1 MDQSADALDVGKG
14 TDERR
19 EISMQVQDIMATPV
33 VTIATSA
40 SVAEAADL
48 MLARNIRCLPVVG
61 DDGSLVGVISEG
73 DFLRRGELGTRRT
86 RPRWLEFLVGPG
98 KLADEYVRSSSRR
111 VAEVMTTGVVS
122 AAPSAPL
129 TEIVDLMATH
139 DIKNVPILDA
149 GKIVGI
155 VSRSDLMRTLLRTLP
170 KSGAATV
177 DDEVIRRNILAELR
191 EQSWSVAGDLIGV
204 TVKKGEVE
212 LNGAIFDER
221 QRQAAVVAAENVA
234 GVKKV
239 TDKLF
244 YAGPFSVVLVS

>member
-1 MDQSADALDVGKG
+1 
-14 TDERR
+14 
-19 EISMQVQDIMATPV
+19 MQARDIMTTPV
-33 VTIATSA
+33 VTITASA

-48 MLARNIRCLPVVG
+48 MLTRNIRCLPVVG
-61 DDGSLVGVISEG
+61 DDGSPAGVISEG
-73 DFLRRGELGTRRT
+73 DFLRRGELGTRRG

-98 KLADEYVRSSSRR
+98 KLADEYVRSNGRR
-111 VAEVMTTGVVS
+111 VGEVMTTGVVS
-122 AAPSAPL
+122 AAPGASLA
-129 TEIVDLMATH
+129 EIVELMATH

-155 VSRSDLMRTLLRTLP
+155 VSRSDLMRILLRALP
-170 KSGAATV
+170 KSGSATV

-191 EQSWSVAGDLIGV
+191 GQSWSVGGDLIGV

-221 QRQAAVVAAENVA
+221 QRKAAVVAAENIA

-244 YAGPFSVVLVS
+244 YAGPLSVVLVS

>member
-1 MDQSADALDVGKG
+1 MRA
-14 TDERR
+14 R
-19 EISMQVQDIMATPV
+19 DIMTTPV
-33 VTIATSA
+33 VTIPASAT
-40 SVAEAADL
+40 VAEAADL
-48 MLARNIRCLPVVG
+48 MLTRNIRCLPVVKE
-61 DDGSLVGVISEG
+61 DGSLAGIISEG
-73 DFLRRGELGTRRT
+73 DFLRREELGTRRM

-98 KLADEYVRSSSRR
+98 KVADEYVRSNGRQ
-111 VAEVMTTGVVS
+111 VNEVMSTSVVTT
-122 AAPSAPL
+122 APDDSLA
-129 TEIVDLMATH
+129 EIVELMTTH

-221 QRQAAVVAAENVA
+221 QRKAAVVAAENVA

-244 YAGPFSVVLVS
+244 YAGPLSVVLVS

>member
-1 MDQSADALDVGKG
+1 
-14 TDERR
+14 
-19 EISMQVQDIMATPV
+19 MQAHDIMTTPV
-33 VTIATSA
+33 VTIAATA
-40 SVAEAADL
+40 SVADATEL
-48 MLARNIRCLPVVG
+48 MLSRNIRCLPVVG
-61 DDGSLVGVISEG
+61 DDGSLAGIVSEG
-73 DFLRRGELGTRRT
+73 DFLRREELGTRRK

-98 KLADEYVRSSSRR
+98 KVADEYVRANGRR
-111 VAEVMTTGVVS
+111 VDEVMTTGVVS
-122 AAPSAPL
+122 AAPGISLA
-129 TEIVDLMATH
+129 EIVELMVTH

-149 GKIVGI
+149 GHLVGI

-191 EQSWSVAGDLIGV
+191 GQSWSVGGDLIGV
-204 TVKKGEVE
+204 TVQKGEVE

-221 QRQAAVVAAENVA
+221 QRKAAVVAAENVA

-244 YAGPFSVVLVS
+244 YAGPLSVVLVS

>member
-1 MDQSADALDVGKG
+1 
-14 TDERR
+14 
-19 EISMQVQDIMATPV
+19 MQVRDIMTTPV
-33 VTIATSA
+33 VTITASA
-40 SVAEAADL
+40 SVAEAANL
-48 MLARNIRCLPVVG
+48 MLTRNIRCLPVVG
-61 DDGSLVGVISEG
+61 DDGSLAGVISEG
-73 DFLRRGELGTRRT
+73 DFLRRSELGIRRA

-111 VAEVMTTGVVS
+111 VAEVMSTSVFS
-122 AAPSAPL
+122 AAPGASLA
-129 TEIVDLMATH
+129 EIVDLMATH

-155 VSRSDLMRTLLRTLP
+155 VSRSDLMRVLLRTLP
-170 KSGAATV
+170 RSGSATV
-177 DDEVIRRNILAELR
+177 DDEVIRRNILAELQG
-191 EQSWSVAGDLIGV
+191 QSWSVGGDLIGV

-221 QRQAAVVAAENVA
+221 QRKAAIVAAENVA

-244 YAGPFSVVLVS
+244 YAGPLSVVLVS

>member
-1 MDQSADALDVGKG
+1 
-14 TDERR
+14 
-19 EISMQVQDIMATPV
+19 MQARDIMTTPV

-48 MLARNIRCLPVVG
+48 MLTRNIRCLPVVG
-61 DDGSLVGVISEG
+61 DDGSLAGIISEG
-73 DFLRRGELGTRRT
+73 DFLRRGELGTRRA

-98 KLADEYVRSSSRR
+98 KLADEYVRSSGRR
-111 VAEVMTTGVVS
+111 VAEVMTAGVVS
-122 AAPSAPL
+122 AAPGASLA
-129 TEIVDLMATH
+129 EVVELMATH

-149 GKIVGI
+149 DKIVGI
-155 VSRSDLMRTLLRTLP
+155 VSRSDLMRILLRTLP
-170 KSGAATV
+170 KSGSATV

-191 EQSWSVAGDLIGV
+191 GQSWSVGGDLIGV
-204 TVKKGEVE
+204 TVDKGDVE
-212 LNGAIFDER
+212 LSGAIFDER

-244 YAGPFSVVLVS
+244 CAGPFSVVLVS

>member
-1 MDQSADALDVGKG
+1 
-14 TDERR
+14 
-19 EISMQVQDIMATPV
+19 MQAQDIMTTPV
-33 VTIATSA
+33 VTITASA
-40 SVAEAADL
+40 SVAEAANL
-48 MLARNIRCLPVVG
+48 MLTRNIRCLPVLG
-61 DDGSLVGVISEG
+61 DDGSLAGVISEG
-73 DFLRRGELGTRRT
+73 DFLRRSELGIRRA

-111 VAEVMTTGVVS
+111 VAEVMSTSVVS
-122 AAPSAPL
+122 AAPGASLA
-129 TEIVDLMATH
+129 EIVDLMATH

-155 VSRSDLMRTLLRTLP
+155 VSRSDLMRVLLRTLP
-170 KSGAATV
+170 RSGSATV
-177 DDEVIRRNILAELR
+177 DDEVIRRNILAELQG
-191 EQSWSVAGDLIGV
+191 QSWSVGGDLIGV

-221 QRQAAVVAAENVA
+221 QRKAAIVAAENVA

-244 YAGPFSVVLVS
+244 YAGPLSVVLVS

>member
-1 MDQSADALDVGKG
+1 
-14 TDERR
+14 
-19 EISMQVQDIMATPV
+19 MQARDIMTTPV
-33 VTIATSA
+33 VTITASA

-48 MLARNIRCLPVVG
+48 MLTRNIRCLPVVG
-61 DDGSLVGVISEG
+61 DDGSPAGVISEG
-73 DFLRRGELGTRRT
+73 DFLRRGELGTRRG

-98 KLADEYVRSSSRR
+98 KLADEYVRSNGRR
-111 VAEVMTTGVVS
+111 VGEVMTTGVVS
-122 AAPSAPL
+122 AAPGASLA
-129 TEIVDLMATH
+129 EIVELMATH

-149 GKIVGI
+149 GRIVGI
-155 VSRSDLMRTLLRTLP
+155 VSRSDLMRILLRALP
-170 KSGAATV
+170 KSGSATV

-191 EQSWSVAGDLIGV
+191 GQSWSVGGDLIGV

-221 QRQAAVVAAENVA
+221 QRKAAVVAAENIA

-244 YAGPFSVVLVS
+244 YAGPLSVVLVS

>member
-1 MDQSADALDVGKG
+1 
-14 TDERR
+14 
-19 EISMQVQDIMATPV
+19 MQARDIMTTPV

-48 MLARNIRCLPVVG
+48 MLTRNIRCLPVVG
-61 DDGSLVGVISEG
+61 DDGSLAGVISEG
-73 DFLRRGELGTRRT
+73 DFLRRGELGTRRA

-98 KLADEYVRSSSRR
+98 KLADEYVRSSGRR
-111 VAEVMTTGVVS
+111 VAEVMTVGVVS
-122 AAPSAPL
+122 AAPGASL
-129 TEIVDLMATH
+129 TEIVELMATH

-155 VSRSDLMRTLLRTLP
+155 VSRSDLMRILLRTLP
-170 KSGAATV
+170 KSGSATV

-191 EQSWSVAGDLIGV
+191 GQSWSVGGDLIGV
-204 TVKKGEVE
+204 TVDKGNVE
-212 LNGAIFDER
+212 LNGAVFDER
-221 QRQAAVVAAENVA
+221 QRKAAVVAAENVA

-244 YAGPFSVVLVS
+244 CAGPFSVVLVS

>member
-1 MDQSADALDVGKG
+1 
-14 TDERR
+14 
-19 EISMQVQDIMATPV
+19 MQARDIMTTPV
-33 VTIATSA
+33 VTITASA

-48 MLARNIRCLPVVG
+48 MLTRNIRCLPVVG
-61 DDGSLVGVISEG
+61 DDGSPAGVISEG
-73 DFLRRGELGTRRT
+73 DFLRRGELGTRRG

-98 KLADEYVRSSSRR
+98 KLADEYVRSNGRR
-111 VAEVMTTGVVS
+111 VGEVMTTSVVS
-122 AAPSAPL
+122 AAPGTSLA
-129 TEIVDLMATH
+129 EIVELMATH

-155 VSRSDLMRTLLRTLP
+155 VSRSDLMRILLRALP
-170 KSGAATV
+170 KSGSATV

-191 EQSWSVAGDLIGV
+191 GQSWSVGGDLIGV

-221 QRQAAVVAAENVA
+221 QRKAAVVAAENIA

-244 YAGPFSVVLVS
+244 YAGPLSVVLVS

>member
-1 MDQSADALDVGKG
+1 
-14 TDERR
+14 
-19 EISMQVQDIMATPV
+19 MQARDIMTTPV
-33 VTIATSA
+33 VTITASA

-48 MLARNIRCLPVVG
+48 MLTRNIRCLPVVG
-61 DDGSLVGVISEG
+61 DDGSPAGVISEG
-73 DFLRRGELGTRRT
+73 DFLRRGELGTRRG

-98 KLADEYVRSSSRR
+98 KLADEYVRSNGRR
-111 VAEVMTTGVVS
+111 VGEVMTTGVVS
-122 AAPSAPL
+122 AAPGTSLA
-129 TEIVDLMATH
+129 EIVELMATH

-155 VSRSDLMRTLLRTLP
+155 VSRSDLMRILLRALP
-170 KSGAATV
+170 KSGSATV

-191 EQSWSVAGDLIGV
+191 GQSWSVGGDLIGV

-221 QRQAAVVAAENVA
+221 QRKAAVVAAENIA

-244 YAGPFSVVLVS
+244 YAGPLSVVLVS